1 MEITLEVGQV
11 YGVHTI
17 LDMPRLL
24 VYAGESVGGI
34 KQKNALWFCIAND
47 YKTSNEYFFLINIQ
61 DITHVEHLGRMR
73 KRYEFWYT
81 RVVLFAN
88 Q

>member
-61 DITHVEHLGRMR
+61 DVPMEHVGRMR
-73 KRYEFWYT
+73 KWYEFWQP